1 MKILL
6 AGLALFGAAA
16 IAGVAQPR
24 LAHSAAPAPTA
35 PAAKTISVTGNGSI
49 ETVPDRATFSFTV
62 TTQADTAKAALAK
75 NGSAADAV
83 AAALKG
89 AKVQTSDVM
98 LQPQMNDAGTAVLG
112 YTASTTVTA
121 ETELAKAGPLV
132 DAAVDAGATGVS
144 GPSWSRSDYDALYRQ
159 ALQYAV
165 ADAKAKAQAL
175 ADSGG
180 LTLGSITA
188 MSEGGGVVQPLP
200 YAAAASDGVA
210 KLEPGTQ
217 TVDASVSVTFAAL
230 DR

>member
-16 IAGVAQPR
+16 IAGVAQPQ
-24 LAHSAAPAPTA
+24 LAHSTAADT
-35 PAAKTISVTGNGSI
+35 KTITVTGNGTV

-62 TTQADTAKAALAK
+62 ATQADTAKAALAK
-75 NGSAADAV
+75 NGAAADAV
-83 AAALKG
+83 AAALQG
-89 AKVQTSDVM
+89 AKVQTSEVM
-98 LQPQMNDAGTAVLG
+98 LQPQLNDAGTAVLG

-121 ETELAKAGPLV
+121 ESDLAKAGPLV

-159 ALQYAV
+159 ALQNAV

-175 ADSGG
+175 ADSAG
-180 LTLGSITA
+180 LTLGAVTSVT
-188 MSEGGGVVQPLP
+188 EGGGVQPLP
-200 YAAAASDGVA
+200 YASAATNSGVA

-217 TVDASVSVTFAAL
+217 TVDASAGVTFAAL

>member
-16 IAGVAQPR
+16 VAGVAQPQ
-24 LAHSAAPAPTA
+24 LASSAASPD
-35 PAAKTISVTGNGSI
+35 AKTITVTGNGSV

-75 NGSAADAV
+75 NGAAADAV
-83 AAALKG
+83 AAALKA

-121 ETELAKAGPLV
+121 DTELAQAGPLV

-159 ALQYAV
+159 ALQSAV

-175 ADSGG
+175 ADGAN
-180 LTLGSITA
+180 LTLGSVTS
-188 MSEGGGVVQPLP
+188 MSEGGVAQPLP
-200 YAAAASDGVA
+200 YASAVTDGGVA

-217 TVDASVSVTFAAL
+217 TVDASVTVTFAAL

>member
-16 IAGVAQPR
+16 IAGVAQPQ
-24 LAHSAAPAPTA
+24 LAHSTAADT
-35 PAAKTISVTGNGSI
+35 KTITVTGNGTV

-62 TTQADTAKAALAK
+62 ATQADTAKAALAK
-75 NGSAADAV
+75 NGAAADAV
-83 AAALKG
+83 AAALQG
-89 AKVQTSDVM
+89 AKVQTSEVM
-98 LQPQMNDAGTAVLG
+98 LQPQLNDAGTAVLG

-121 ETELAKAGPLV
+121 ESDLAKAGPLV

-159 ALQYAV
+159 ALQNAV

-175 ADSGG
+175 ADSAG
-180 LTLGSITA
+180 LTLGAVTSVT
-188 MSEGGGVVQPLP
+188 EGGGVQPLP
-200 YAAAASDGVA
+200 YASAATNGGVA

-217 TVDASVSVTFAAL
+217 TVDASAGVTFAAL

>member
-16 IAGVAQPR
+16 IAGVAQPHFAR
-24 LAHSAAPAPTA
+24 SAASPSP
-35 PAAKTISVTGNGSI
+35 PSDAKTISVTGNGTV

-75 NGSAADAV
+75 NGAAADAV
-83 AAALKG
+83 AAALQG
-89 AKVQTSDVM
+89 AKLQTSEVM
-98 LQPQMNDAGTAVLG
+98 LQPRMNDDGTAVLG

-121 ETELAKAGPLV
+121 ESELAKAGALV

-144 GPSWSRSDYDALYRQ
+144 GPSWSRSDYNALYRQ
-159 ALQYAV
+159 ALQNAV
-165 ADAKAKAQAL
+165 TDAKAKAQAL
-175 ADSGG
+175 ADSAG
-180 LTLGSITA
+180 LTLGAVTSVT
-188 MSEGGGVVQPLP
+188 EGGGMQPLP
-200 YAAAASDGVA
+200 YASAVSDGVA

-217 TVDASVSVTFAAL
+217 TVGASVTVTFAAL

>member
-16 IAGVAQPR
+16 IAGVAQPH
-24 LAHSAAPAPTA
+24 LARSAASPSPSSD
-35 PAAKTISVTGNGSI
+35 AKTISVTGNGTV

-75 NGSAADAV
+75 NGAAADAV
-83 AAALKG
+83 AAALQG
-89 AKVQTSDVM
+89 AKLQTSEVM
-98 LQPQMNDAGTAVLG
+98 LQPRMNDDGTAVLG

-121 ETELAKAGPLV
+121 ESELAKAGALV

-144 GPSWSRSDYDALYRQ
+144 GPSWSRSDYNALYRQ
-159 ALQYAV
+159 ALQNAV
-165 ADAKAKAQAL
+165 TDAKAKAQAL
-175 ADSGG
+175 ADSAG
-180 LTLGSITA
+180 LTLGAVTSVT
-188 MSEGGGVVQPLP
+188 EGGGMGPLP
-200 YAAAASDGVA
+200 YASAVSDGVA

-217 TVDASVSVTFAAL
+217 TVGASVTVTFAAL

>member
-16 IAGVAQPR
+16 IAGVAQPH
-24 LAHSAAPAPTA
+24 LARSASAPSPD
-35 PAAKTISVTGNGSI
+35 AKTISVTGNGSI

-62 TTQADTAKAALAK
+62 TTNADTAKAALAR
-75 NGSAADAV
+75 NGAAADAV
-83 AAALKG
+83 AAALQG

-98 LQPQMNDAGTAVLG
+98 LQPQLNEAGTAVLG

-144 GPSWSRSDYDALYRQ
+144 GPSWSRSDYNALYRQ
-159 ALQYAV
+159 ALQNAV

-175 ADSGG
+175 ADSAG
-180 LTLGSITA
+180 LALGSVTS
-188 MSEGGGVVQPLP
+188 MTEGGGVVQPLP
-200 YAAAASDGVA
+200 YASAVSDGGVA

-217 TVDASVSVTFAAL
+217 TVDASVTVTFAAL

>member
-16 IAGVAQPR
+16 IAGVAQPQ
-24 LAHSAAPAPTA
+24 LAHPAAPAP
-35 PAAKTISVTGNGSI
+35 PDAKSISVTGNGSI

-75 NGSAADAV
+75 NGAAADAV
-83 AAALKG
+83 AAALQG
-89 AKVQTSDVM
+89 AKVQTSDVV

-144 GPSWSRSDYDALYRQ
+144 GPSWSRSDYNVLYRQ
-159 ALQYAV
+159 ALQNAV

-180 LTLGSITA
+180 LTLGSIMA
-188 MSEGGGVVQPLP
+188 MTEGGGVVQPLP
-200 YAAAASDGVA
+200 YAAAVTDGGVA

-217 TVDASVSVTFAAL
+217 TVEASVSVTFAAL

>member
-16 IAGVAQPR
+16 IAGVAQPH
-24 LAHSAAPAPTA
+24 LARSAAAPAPD
-35 PAAKTISVTGNGSI
+35 AKSINVTGNGSI

-75 NGSAADAV
+75 NGAAADAV
-83 AAALKG
+83 AAALQG

-159 ALQYAV
+159 ALQNAV

-180 LTLGSITA
+180 LTLGSITS
-188 MSEGGGVVQPLP
+188 MTEGGGAVQPLP
-200 YAAAASDGVA
+200 YAMATTNGGVA

>member
-16 IAGVAQPR
+16 IAGVAQPQ
-24 LAHSAAPAPTA
+24 LAHSTA
-35 PAAKTISVTGNGSI
+35 TDTKTISVTGNGSI

-62 TTQADTAKAALAK
+62 TTNADTAKAALAK
-75 NGSAADAV
+75 NGATADAV
-83 AAALKG
+83 AAALQG
-89 AKVQTSDVM
+89 AKIQTSDVM
-98 LQPQMNDAGTAVLG
+98 LQPRMNDDGTAVLG

-121 ETELAKAGPLV
+121 ESELAKAGPLV

-144 GPSWSRSDYDALYRQ
+144 GPSWSRSDYEALYRQ
-159 ALQYAV
+159 ALQSAV

-175 ADSGG
+175 ADAGG
-180 LTLGSITA
+180 LTLGSVTS
-188 MSEGGGVVQPLP
+188 MTEGGGVAQPLP
-200 YAAAASDGVA
+200 YAAAATDGVA

-217 TVDASVSVTFAAL
+217 TVDASVTVTFAAL

>member
-16 IAGVAQPR
+16 IAGVAQPHFAR
-24 LAHSAAPAPTA
+24 SAASPT
-35 PAAKTISVTGNGSI
+35 PDAKTISVSGNGTV

-75 NGSAADAV
+75 NGATADAV
-83 AAALKG
+83 AAALQG

-121 ETELAKAGPLV
+121 ESELAKAGPLV

-144 GPSWSRSDYDALYRQ
+144 GPSLSRSDYNALYRQ
-159 ALQYAV
+159 ALQNAV

-175 ADSGG
+175 ADSAG
-180 LTLGSITA
+180 LTLGAVTSVT
-188 MSEGGGVVQPLP
+188 EGGGVQPLP

-210 KLEPGTQ
+210 KLLPGTQ
-217 TVDASVSVTFAAL
+217 TVDASVTVTFAAL

>member
-16 IAGVAQPR
+16 LAGVAQPQ
-24 LAHSAAPAPTA
+24 LARSASGPTA
-35 PAAKTISVTGNGSI
+35 DAKSINVTGNGSI

-75 NGSAADAV
+75 NGAAADAV
-83 AAALKG
+83 GAALTG
-89 AKVQTSDVM
+89 AKVQTSEVM

-121 ETELAKAGPLV
+121 EMELAKAGPLV

-144 GPSWSRSDYDALYRQ
+144 GPSWSRSDFNALYRQ
-159 ALQYAV
+159 ALQNAV

-188 MSEGGGVVQPLP
+188 MTEGGGVVQPLP
-200 YAAAASDGVA
+200 YAAAAANGIA

>member
-16 IAGVAQPR
+16 IAGVAQPQ
-24 LAHSAAPAPTA
+24 LAHSTAADT
-35 PAAKTISVTGNGSI
+35 KTITVTGNGTV

-62 TTQADTAKAALAK
+62 ATQADTAKAALAK
-75 NGSAADAV
+75 NGAAADAV
-83 AAALKG
+83 AAALQG
-89 AKVQTSDVM
+89 AKVQTSEVM
-98 LQPQMNDAGTAVLG
+98 LQPQLNDAGTAVLG

-121 ETELAKAGPLV
+121 ESDLAKAGPLV

-159 ALQYAV
+159 ALQNAV

-175 ADSGG
+175 ADSAG
-180 LTLGSITA
+180 LTLGAVTSVT
-188 MSEGGGVVQPLP
+188 EGGGMQPLP
-200 YAAAASDGVA
+200 YASAATNGGVA

-217 TVDASVSVTFAAL
+217 TVDASAGVTFAAL

>member
-16 IAGVAQPR
+16 IAGVAQPQ
-24 LAHSAAPAPTA
+24 LAHSTA
-35 PAAKTISVTGNGSI
+35 TDTKTISVTGNGSI

-62 TTQADTAKAALAK
+62 TTNADTAKAALAK
-75 NGSAADAV
+75 NGATADAV
-83 AAALKG
+83 AAALQG
-89 AKVQTSDVM
+89 AKIQTSDVM
-98 LQPQMNDAGTAVLG
+98 LQPRMNDDGTAVLG

-121 ETELAKAGPLV
+121 ESELAKAGPLV

-144 GPSWSRSDYDALYRQ
+144 GPSWSRSDYEALYRQ
-159 ALQYAV
+159 ALQSAV

-175 ADSGG
+175 ADAGG
-180 LTLGSITA
+180 LTLGSVTS
-188 MSEGGGVVQPLP
+188 MTEGGGVVQPLP
-200 YAAAASDGVA
+200 YAAAATDGVA

-217 TVDASVSVTFAAL
+217 TVDASVTVTFAAL

>member
-16 IAGVAQPR
+16 IAGVAQPH
-24 LAHSAAPAPTA
+24 LARSASAPATDT
-35 PAAKTISVTGNGSI
+35 KSISVTGNGSI

-75 NGSAADAV
+75 NGAAADAV
-83 AAALKG
+83 AAALQG

-159 ALQYAV
+159 ALQNAV

-180 LTLGSITA
+180 LTLGSITS
-188 MSEGGGVVQPLP
+188 MTEGGGAVQPLP
-200 YAAAASDGVA
+200 YAMATTNGGVA

>member
-16 IAGVAQPR
+16 IAGVAQPQ
-24 LAHSAAPAPTA
+24 LAHSTA
-35 PAAKTISVTGNGSI
+35 TDTKTISVTGNGSI

-62 TTQADTAKAALAK
+62 TTNADTAKAALAK
-75 NGSAADAV
+75 NGATADAV
-83 AAALKG
+83 AAALQG
-89 AKVQTSDVM
+89 AKIQTSDVM
-98 LQPQMNDAGTAVLG
+98 LQPRMNDDGTAVLG

-121 ETELAKAGPLV
+121 ESELAKAGPLV

-144 GPSWSRSDYDALYRQ
+144 GPSWSRSDSDALYRQ
-159 ALQYAV
+159 ALQSAV

-175 ADSGG
+175 ADAGG
-180 LTLGSITA
+180 LTLGSVTS
-188 MSEGGGVVQPLP
+188 MTEGGGVVQPLQ
-200 YAAAASDGVA
+200 YAAAATDGVA

-217 TVDASVSVTFAAL
+217 TVDASVTVTFAAL

>member
-16 IAGVAQPR
+16 IAGVAQPH
-24 LAHSAAPAPTA
+24 LARSAAPASPD
-35 PAAKTISVTGNGSI
+35 AKTISVTGNGTV

-75 NGSAADAV
+75 NGAAADAV
-83 AAALKG
+83 TAALQG

-132 DAAVDAGATGVS
+132 DAAVNAGATGVS
-144 GPSWSRSDYDALYRQ
+144 GPSWSRSDYNALYRQ
-159 ALQYAV
+159 ALQNAV

-180 LTLGSITA
+180 LVLGSITA
-188 MSEGGGVVQPLP
+188 MTEGGGVQPLP
-200 YAAAASDGVA
+200 YAMAAADGGVA

-217 TVDASVSVTFAAL
+217 TVAASVSVTFAAL

>member
-16 IAGVAQPR
+16 IAGVAQPHF
-24 LAHSAAPAPTA
+24 AHSAPT
-35 PAAKTISVTGNGSI
+35 PPSDAKTISVTGNGTV

-75 NGSAADAV
+75 NGATADAV
-83 AAALKG
+83 AAALQG
-89 AKVQTSDVM
+89 AKIHTSEVM
-98 LQPQMNDAGTAVLG
+98 LEPQLNDAGTAVLG

-121 ETELAKAGPLV
+121 DSELAKAGPLV

-144 GPSWSRSDYDALYRQ
+144 GPSWSRSDYNELYRQ
-159 ALQYAV
+159 ALQNAV

-175 ADSGG
+175 ADSAG
-180 LTLGSITA
+180 LALGAVTSVT
-188 MSEGGGVVQPLP
+188 EGGGVQPLP
-200 YAAAASDGVA
+200 YASAVTDGGVA

-217 TVDASVSVTFAAL
+217 TVAASVSVTFAAL